1 MEINYLYELLLRAR
15 QETKLRNAFENN
27 LLVDIMLSKTKTSKI
42 IQSGA
47 VLGLLL
53 TKIPGPLIKVTVP
66 LAKNILAPTGIIVA
80 AAIDAGIQ
88 KKIHGSR
95 TTTLTISNEEIN
107 DMIKIVQGLKD
118 STILLKG
125 IAKTIKNETKEQ
137 KREFLVM
144 LLGTLGASL
153 LGNMLAGK

>member
-1 MEINYLYELLLRAR
+1 MEINYLYELLLRSR

-53 TKIPGPLIKVTVP
+53 TKIAGPLIKVTVP
-66 LAKNILAPTGIIVA
+66 LAKNILAPTGIIAA